1 MFSSLAQAIFK
12 NESNI
17 FGLLSHINDNKVF
30 RFWTRADLIMKEIG
44 FFPTFIESY
53 FIALGVLLGGSLIGG
68 IASFLTGQPPLT
80 AVYRL
85 SLDLRI
91 WAIVAAIG
99 GTFDAVYSFERGLFN
114 AETKDL
120 FKQFLLILSALGGA
134 QTGALIINWLTQEH
148 IS

>member
-1 MFSSLAQAIFK
+1 
-12 NESNI
+12 
-17 FGLLSHINDNKVF
+17 
-30 RFWTRADLIMKEIG
+30 MKEIG
-44 FFPTFIESY
+44 FFPAFIESY

-85 SLDLRI
+85 SSLLRI

-99 GTFDAVYSFERGLFN
+99 GTFDVVYTFERGILN
-114 AETKDL
+114 ADTKDL
-120 FKQFLLILSALGGA
+120 FKQLLLILSALGGA